1 MTTQRSHPAEH
12 APRPRVQPRIRHR
25 LRKPPPGS
33 PPGTLVQPEGLAA
46 PMQVR
51 VLCYGAESLHE
62 QPCDDLVEALEWIG
76 TSEMTWIEV
85 RGLDDV
91 DSLRRMTDR
100 LGLHGLILEDIVHLH
115 QRPKADPY
123 DDHLFI
129 ATQALQQGETV
140 ETQQISMIVGNGYLI
155 SFRNA
160 LDEHIEPVLNRLR
173 AGQEHIRRN
182 GADYLAYALLDTV
195 IDSFFPVLE
204 SYGETLEDLESEVLG
219 LNEEDGMQRIHAL
232 KRELLMLRRA
242 VWPQRELVNSL
253 LHPETPFI
261 TRNTRV
267 YLRDCYD
274 HALQLI
280 DMIEVYRE
288 LSGGLLETH
297 LAATSARANEV
308 MKVLTVI
315 ATIFLPLS
323 WIAGIY
329 GMNFDPD
336 VSPLN
341 MPELRWFFGYP
352 FAWLLMLGT
361 AAALLIFF
369 HRKGWIGRK
378 SFSRREDAHGQ
389 NE

>member
-1 MTTQRSHPAEH
+1 
-12 APRPRVQPRIRHR
+12 
-25 LRKPPPGS
+25 
-33 PPGTLVQPEGLAA
+33 
-46 PMQVR
+46 MQVR
-51 VLCYGAESLHE
+51 VLCYGAASFQE
-62 QPCDDLVEALEWIG
+62 QLCNDLVEALGWIG
-76 TSEMTWIEV
+76 TLEMTWIEI

-100 LGLHGLILEDIVHLH
+100 LGLHGLLLEDIVHLH

-129 ATQALQQGETV
+129 TTQALQQGEPA
-140 ETQQISMIVGNGYLI
+140 ETQQISMIVGKGYLI

-173 AGQEHIRRN
+173 AGQEHIRRS
-182 GADYLAYALLDTV
+182 GSDYLAYALLDTM

-204 SYGETLEDLESEVLG
+204 SYGEMLEDLESEVSG
-219 LNEEDGMQRIHAL
+219 LSEEDGMQRIHAL

-261 TRNTRV
+261 TKHTRL

-336 VSPLN
+336 VSPFN
-341 MPELRWFFGYP
+341 MPELRWFLGYP

-361 AAALLIFF
+361 AVALLIFF
-369 HRKGWIGRK
+369 HRKGWVGRK
-378 SFSRREDAHGQ
+378 NPARRKGAPRKDE
-389 NE
+389 